1 MTHSKRLKQLAIAL
15 SVAGGMTISSTSH
28 ALAITTDTDAM
39 SLATKLTAG
48 GGLTVISA
56 SLQGQ
61 SYDPDIVSSG
71 TYTNATGT
79 YGIGP
84 GIVISSGAVN
94 DYGDGSNVE
103 AFHSM
108 NYGVPATDE
117 QRAMLN
123 PISGGIPEFPDLH
136 WDVTQLD
143 ITFTTSTG
151 GVTFW
156 VTFGSEEYPDNVGT
170 MWNDVFG
177 VLLDLPAPIPPQE
190 FDPVTGDPLPIFD
203 TAPYNIAI
211 FNGAPININ
220 HPDMTEC
227 PGTELN
233 GVLSCNGPMQFAV
246 TGLDPSIP
254 HTLTFIIADT
264 TDEYGDSTAYISGL
278 KSIPE
283 PASLALIG
291 IGLAGIG
298 AMRRR
303 KI

>member
-1 MTHSKRLKQLAIAL
+1 MTHSKRLKQLAMAL
-15 SVAGGMTISSTSH
+15 GIAGGMAISSTSH
-28 ALAITTDTDAM
+28 ALAITPDTNAM
-39 SLATKLTAG
+39 SLATTLTAS
-48 GGLTVISA
+48 GGLIVISA

-61 SYDPDIVSSG
+61 NYDAATVSSG

-84 GIVISSGAVN
+84 GIILSTGAVS
-94 DYGDGSNVE
+94 DYGDGANVE
-103 AFHSM
+103 AFRSM
-108 NYGVPATDE
+108 NYGIPATDE
-117 QRAMLN
+117 QRTMLN

-151 GVTFW
+151 GVAFW
-156 VTFGSEEYPDNVGT
+156 VTFGSEEYPDNIGS

-177 VLLDLPAPIPPQE
+177 VLLDLPVPIPPQA

-211 FNGAPININ
+211 YNGAPININ
-220 HPDMTEC
+220 HPDMTAC

-233 GVLSCNGPMQFAV
+233 GVLSCSGPMQFAV
-246 TGLDPSIP
+246 TGLDPSVS
-254 HTLTFIIADT
+254 HTLTFIIGNT
-264 TDEYGDSTAYISGL
+264 TDEFGDSTAYISGL